1 MKTDRVFVLLLVVLL
16 PLSGCFDGSVGD
28 ADATDADDDNDGEN
42 LWYVYGTTNH
52 TCVPQDPNNS
62 SNNHCI
68 SDDETLEDEWV
79 LIQNYTI
86 IHQDI
91 NTGINVH
98 SYSTT
103 WINGG
108 GGIGTVCSNGAITG
122 WGIYPDNGDYYD
134 NAGTRTSVEG
144 LLPFAGLECD
154 HYLFGKVWTQDTVV
168 VPWHVTYEVYSLT
181 EGPHN

>member
-1 MKTDRVFVLLLVVLL
+1 MKTDRIFVLLLVVLL

-103 WINGG
+103 SINGG

-122 WGIYPDNGDYYD
+122 WGISPDNGDYYD